1 MKSLRRRGQA
11 WIIYE
16 NVDEAKAAQ
25 EALHG
30 HIAFGK
36 KMRVSFSR
44 NLSDKT
50 RDRKGMAAREKT
62 SREDRGTSQTKKSV
76 IQTDATAS
84 FFATSSHAPQQ
95 VTRGYTPPNKVLIVE
110 NLSEGTST
118 GDLESLFKRFE
129 GFMEVRLI
137 PSRGIGFVEFVDA
150 IQSQIALSA
159 MDGFEL
165 EPGRVIRVS
174 NAK

>member
-16 NVDEAKAAQ
+16 NLHEAKAAQ

-30 HIAFGK
+30 HVVFGK

-50 RDRKGMAAREKT
+50 RDKKGLGAREKT
-62 SREDRGTSQTKKSV
+62 PREDRERSHDKKPV
-76 IQTDATAS
+76 VPTDTTAS
-84 FFATSSHAPQQ
+84 FFSTSSHASQQ
-95 VTRGYTPPNKVLIVE
+95 VSRGYTPPNKVLLVE
-110 NLSEGTST
+110 NLSERTSV
-118 GDLESLFKRFE
+118 GDLETLFKRFE
-129 GFMEVRLI
+129 GFIEVRLI
-137 PSRGIGFVEFVDA
+137 PSRGIGFVEFVDS
-150 IQSQIALSA
+150 IKSQTALSA